1 MAPVGGGV
9 CCDAQL
15 LGACV
20 EPQSRGAW
28 LGFAPLLPAPAAPA
42 EGSPCALGLCG
53 FPWLPGDATQWLGSG
68 DEPTAPGNCQ
78 EDVPRVS
85 RGRSRGECHH
95 LSGPL
100 LSPGK
105 AWTHVGL
112 APGLHVSRREGS
124 CGLSF
129 LSTVCW
135 LTLLPRARL
144 KPQHLP
150 PGGREEGKERR
161 EEGGREGLSLW
172 EQEGVREGEKEG
184 GRQRV
189 ERDRGMEGR
198 SEGGGIWGR
207 APTLHYTQ

>member
-15 LGACV
+15 LGTCV

-28 LGFAPLLPAPAAPA
+28 LGFAPLLSAPAAPA
-42 EGSPCALGLCG
+42 EGSPCALGFFG
-53 FPWLPGDATQWLGSG
+53 FPWLPGDASQWLGSG

-85 RGRSRGECHH
+85 RGRSRGACHH
-95 LSGPL
+95 LSGPP

-105 AWTHVGL
+105 AWTHAGL
-112 APGLHVSRREGS
+112 APALRVSHREGS

-129 LSTVCW
+129 LSTMCW
-135 LTLLPRARL
+135 LTLLLRARL
-144 KPQHLP
+144 KPRHLP

-161 EEGGREGLSLW
+161 EEGGRDRACGSR
-172 EQEGVREGEKEG
+172 RE
-184 GRQRV
+184 
-189 ERDRGMEGR
+189 
-198 SEGGGIWGR
+198 
-207 APTLHYTQ
+207 